1 MRYIKNN
8 LFIDNKG
15 IFDLANKY
23 GTPLYC
29 YSYNKLKS
37 NIDEILQEKETQS
50 RYEETCEDGHRV
62 EEL

>member
-29 YSYNKLKS
+29 YSYNKLKVIL
-37 NIDEILQEKETQS
+37 IDLKIHLKK
-50 RYEETCEDGHRV
+50 Y
-62 EEL
+62 LL